1 MLPIYDKN
9 FVLLDG
15 YEPGTGRLEKKS
27 RTIHTDAVEAV
38 EEKYHYETIREYP
51 ETGGRDVVRIVDV
64 PGVEGREAEDAVE
77 EYYLFTPYTAEERET
92 QREPTLSERCA
103 ALEKENAELKAWLND
118 TNAAIIELAGIME
131 GAE

>member
-15 YEPGTGRLEKKS
+15 YDPGTGKLEKKS

-38 EEKYHYETIREYP
+38 EEQWHYETIAEYP
-51 ETGGRDVVRIVDV
+51 GTGGKDVVKVVDV

-77 EYYLFTPYTAEERET
+77 EYYLFTPYTAAEREA
-92 QREPTLSERCA
+92 QREPTLGERCA
-103 ALEKENAELKAWLND
+103 ALEKENAELKAWLSD

-131 GAE
+131 GVE

>member
-9 FVLLDG
+9 FVLMDG
-15 YEPGTGRLEKKS
+15 YEAGTGRLEKKS

-38 EEKYHYETIREYP
+38 EEQWHYETIAEYP
-51 ETGGRDVVRIVDV
+51 ETGGRDVVKIIDV
-64 PGVEGREAEDAVE
+64 PSVEGREAEDAVE
-77 EYYLFTPYTAEERET
+77 EYYLFTPYTAAEREA

-131 GAE
+131 GEE

>member
-27 RTIHTDAVEAV
+27 RTIHRDAVEAV

-64 PGVEGREAEDAVE
+64 PGVEGREAEDAIE
-77 EYYLFTPYTAEERET
+77 EYYLFTPYTAEECET
-92 QREPTLSERCA
+92 QREPTLGERCA